1 MLEMPEFW
9 DNCPGALQTGSGSLP
24 RERRV
29 LQLEKLERQGRLSPL
44 TSDTEQKD
52 LEFALLGFGLALV
65 QYFLTM
71 LPFLCF
77 RTVIYILCHYMLEVS
92 DLVFFI
98 YFYFI
103 GDYS

>member
-71 LPFLCF
+71 A
-77 RTVIYILCHYMLEVS
+77 
-92 DLVFFI
+92 
-98 YFYFI
+98 
-103 GDYS
+103 

>member
-1 MLEMPEFW
+1 
-9 DNCPGALQTGSGSLP
+9 
-24 RERRV
+24 V
-29 LQLEKLERQGRLSPL
+29 LQSTKLKGVGDPKSTL
-44 TSDTEQKD
+44 TSDMEMLS
-52 LEFALLGFGLALV
+52 LESAPLGFGLALV